1 MSNFNFF
8 NKTFNMS
15 MSPLE
20 QFSVSKTSISIFP
33 SFKFE
38 IDNNFSLFSLSCN
51 ENHLLWSGDTFIT
64 DSEGI
69 ILPSLG
75 NFFTNISFFFVILF
89 FFAKAAKF
97 LDDSIVFIKDFSTV
111 FLFTFIH
118 IFTGLFFIVFF
129 HNETYFQE
137 VYVTDSLEILPTLF
151 TQSYVN
157 FFFTLEDIFWAILIG
172 FSIGTVSENDN
183 SENVFLHDDISVIE
197 YVLPTIFLDIFD
209 ANSEENAALYLK
221 ISTVSSFAFYS
232 NLTGVI
238 PYADTLTSSFVV
250 TFGVALM
257 VFSSLVYILLRRNGV
272 NYFFGHFL
280 PAGCP
285 LILIFLLIP
294 IEVISYSFRL
304 VSLAV
309 RLFANMMAGHT
320 LMKTIAKAALD
331 CLLTGVDILILCAY
345 IPLMLL
351 FMLLLLEIAVAFIQA
366 YIFTLLICLYLREV
380 LPK

>member
-1 MSNFNFF
+1 M
-8 NKTFNMS
+8 
-15 MSPLE
+15 
-20 QFSVSKTSISIFP
+20 
-33 SFKFE
+33 
-38 IDNNFSLFSLSCN
+38 
-51 ENHLLWSGDTFIT
+51 
-64 DSEGI
+64 
-69 ILPSLG
+69 
-75 NFFTNISFFFVILF
+75 
-89 FFAKAAKF
+89 
-97 LDDSIVFIKDFSTV
+97 
-111 FLFTFIH
+111 
-118 IFTGLFFIVFF
+118 
-129 HNETYFQE
+129 
-137 VYVTDSLEILPTLF
+137 
-151 TQSYVN
+151 
-157 FFFTLEDIFWAILIG
+157 
-172 FSIGTVSENDN
+172 SENDN